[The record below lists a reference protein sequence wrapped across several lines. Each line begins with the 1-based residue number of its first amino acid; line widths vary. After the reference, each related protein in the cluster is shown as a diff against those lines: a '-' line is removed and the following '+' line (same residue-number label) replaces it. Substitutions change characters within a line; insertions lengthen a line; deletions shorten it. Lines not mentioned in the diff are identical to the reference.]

1 MSGNFFGLLKKSLQ
15 NINYF
20 ITSKKTNMQ
29 ISKIISVMFI
39 GLFLFSCT
47 QTNKENL
54 SVEKVSP
61 AAMGETQISELPPAD
76 LKSEMSSDTTHYGG
90 VSEKRKFIRTAELK
104 FQVKDVIESTNA
116 IEQIT
121 SRNGGFVNHTDL
133 KSTIDNVTNK
143 AVSEDSSLETTYYTV
158 LNSIILRVPD
168 SKLDSTLKEIS
179 SQIKFLDHRI
189 IRSDDVSLQLLAN
202 ELTQIRSTK
211 NSDRLIRAS
220 DERGKKLRETIDVED
235 ILASNHT
242 DFDNARLNIL
252 SLKDRIKFSTV
263 SISIYQRQALKRELI
278 SNDKNIDEYQPGF
291 GNQIAES
298 FNFGWEIIKS
308 LILAITKIWGIL
320 VLLILVYIAHRT
332 INSKVRKSRI

>member
-1 MSGNFFGLLKKSLQ
+1 
-15 NINYF
+15 
-20 ITSKKTNMQ
+20 MQ
-29 ISKIISVMFI
+29 ISKIISATFVVI
-39 GLFLFSCT
+39 LLFSCS
-47 QTNKENL
+47 QSNREDL
-54 SVEKVSP
+54 SGEKVSP
-61 AAMGETQISELPPAD
+61 AAIGETQISEPPPPD
-76 LKSEMSSDTTHYGG
+76 FKSEISSEVSTNGG

-104 FQVKDVIESTNA
+104 FQVKDVIESTGI
-116 IEQIT
+116 IEGIA
-121 SRNGGFVNHTDL
+121 SRYGGFVNRTEL

-143 AVSEDSSLETTYYTV
+143 AVSEDSSLETTYYSV
-158 LNSIILRVPD
+158 LNSITLRVPD

-179 SQIKFLDHRI
+179 SQVKFLDHRI

-211 NSDRLIRAS
+211 NTDRLIKAS

-235 ILASNHT
+235 ILSNNLT
-242 DFDNARLNIL
+242 DYDNARLNNL

-291 GNQIAES
+291 GNQITES
-298 FNFGWEIIKS
+298 FNFRWKIIQT

-320 VLLILVYIAHRT
+320 VLVFLIYIAHRAIYT
-332 INSKVRKSRI
+332 KTRKSRI